1 MIHLL
6 LVKSIKSLLKA
17 FPLRKVMS
25 APNVLQ
31 VDTPVNIFVECQDC
45 TGDADIRVE
54 ITVLSYPTKS
64 RKLTSTFQTLNRTND
79 FQAFGVIRVI

>member
-1 MIHLL
+1 
-6 LVKSIKSLLKA
+6 
-17 FPLRKVMS
+17 MS

-45 TGDADIRVE
+45 TGDADIRAE
-54 ITVLSYPTKS
+54 ILVVSYPTKS
-64 RKLTSTFQTLNRTND
+64 RRLTSAIVTLNQMNN